1 MAYLFY
7 SEIRL
12 PNGKRICY
20 SREGDVGVRRKGKQG
35 MEIAFGE
42 ITEEKVNHAVPREF
56 DAIMTWMG
64 RALYPVCLT
73 VDSSGK
79 VKSILNW
86 DEVRK
91 RCREEGRR
99 IELYYEQS
107 KLVQTYVQET
117 LKGASTEASL
127 IECLSV
133 SNFFQLVRI
142 ALFPNQD
149 TTYIIH
155 DFPSQGEVCTLGFQ
169 VDRGNDE
176 NETLYIATD
185 KEEDG
190 QVLSKEGTIRVR
202 YNGEGFPDIIQ
213 MQCKIEVA
221 GEGYYVR
228 RVEIQRLE
236 E

>member
-1 MAYLFY
+1 M
-7 SEIRL
+7 
-12 PNGKRICY
+12 GG
-20 SREGDVGVRRKGKQG
+20 SRE
-35 MEIAFGE
+35 
-42 ITEEKVNHAVPREF
+42 
-56 DAIMTWMG
+56 
-64 RALYPVCLT
+64 
-73 VDSSGK
+73 
-79 VKSILNW
+79 
-86 DEVRK
+86 

-99 IELYYEQS
+99 IELYFEQS

-202 YNGEGFPDIIQ
+202 CNGEGFADIIQ